1 MILLYVF
8 LLLVNCFF
16 LAINI
21 KTIFTC
27 KSNNY
32 VSYIAPYI
40 FAVIQ
45 LFLIAVS
52 ITQLLQICSTSYGK
66 PRTIPFDPLQFAA
79 YPIRGLRVA

>member
-21 KTIFTC
+21 KTIFTY
-27 KSNNY
+27 KSNSY
-32 VSYIAPYI
+32 VPYI
-40 FAVIQ
+40 LAVIQ

-52 ITQLLQICSTSYGK
+52 ITQLLDLS
-66 PRTIPFDPLQFAA
+66 
-79 YPIRGLRVA
+79 